1 MKMRKLGWCF
11 RVYKWRVRPVI
22 HTQKITR
29 SLWICISFIKE
40 NWIGLN
46 ATGLKKKKKSMTYLF
61 SLWVGI
67 FFIWNKKRTKKH
79 HKVRYIKMSDDASL
93 TKNLNWK
100 VLTVT
105 LGQSVYKEQ
114 IYSLFKRSMCYI
126 NNNMRFCSCDIN
138 NNMRFYSCDI

>member
-46 ATGLKKKKKSMTYLF
+46 ATGLKKK
-61 SLWVGI
+61 VNDI
-67 FFIWNKKRTKKH
+67 FILLMGGNF
-79 HKVRYIKMSDDASL
+79 
-93 TKNLNWK
+93 
-100 VLTVT
+100 
-105 LGQSVYKEQ
+105 
-114 IYSLFKRSMCYI
+114 
-126 NNNMRFCSCDIN
+126 
-138 NNMRFYSCDI
+138 FYMK